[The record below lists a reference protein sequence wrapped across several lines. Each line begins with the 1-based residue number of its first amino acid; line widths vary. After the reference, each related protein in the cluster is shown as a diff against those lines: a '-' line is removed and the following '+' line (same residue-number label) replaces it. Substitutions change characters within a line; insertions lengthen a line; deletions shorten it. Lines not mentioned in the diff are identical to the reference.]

1 MKARGATAA
10 PMPHPPDGAGK
21 ASMPVTVL
29 WLSGGSTAERH
40 QGGDLEA
47 LLARDDGFVWVDIP
61 KGEPGT
67 TPILSEVF
75 RFHPIAVQDCL
86 EMSRIGKIHAYSDHV
101 FVALHTPEAGTA
113 GQVHL
118 LPLNQFIGRRYLVTV
133 HKPIDA
139 VPIEATLRETS
150 AVVRRIE
157 AGRFCPGSPSE
168 LSYAIVSA
176 MARRMEA
183 FVATLAAKIAALE
196 RQVMESERQD
206 SHEFLEE
213 LFRLRHELLTLQ
225 RLVAQN
231 REMYARMSALAPRFV
246 PPEGRSF
253 VEDLL
258 NQFDRVRSL
267 CEEEKE
273 FLQGVV
279 DFYQTRTAMKM
290 NLAME
295 RLALITA
302 LVMPVTAIASVY
314 GMNIIVSEG
323 TRPLHLAGVL
333 TGIGIMTGVMFRW
346 AKRQGWW

>member
-1 MKARGATAA
+1 MPAT
-10 PMPHPPDGAGK
+10 
-21 ASMPVTVL
+21 VW
-29 WLSGGSTAERH
+29 WLSSGGTAERH
-40 QGGDLEA
+40 RDTDLKT

-61 KGEPGT
+61 EGDAST
-67 TPILSEVF
+67 TPILSDVF

-86 EMSRIGKIHAYSDHV
+86 ERSRVGKIHAYSDHV
-101 FVALHTPEAGTA
+101 FVALHTPEPEAAGH
-113 GQVHL
+113 VHL
-118 LPLNQFIGRRYLVTV
+118 LELNQFIGRRYLVTV

-150 AVVRRIE
+150 TVVRRIE
-157 AGRFCPGSPSE
+157 SGRFCPGSPSE

-183 FVATLAAKIAALE
+183 FVHALAAKIAALE
-196 RQVMESERQD
+196 RRVMVSEGEDSPES
-206 SHEFLEE
+206 LEA

-225 RLVAQN
+225 RVVAQN

-258 NQFDRVRSL
+258 NQFDRVRSM

-290 NLAME
+290 NFAME

-302 LVMPVTAIASVY
+302 LVMPVTAIASIY
-314 GMNIIVSEG
+314 GMNIIVSDG
-323 TRPLHLAGVL
+323 TRPLHLVGVL